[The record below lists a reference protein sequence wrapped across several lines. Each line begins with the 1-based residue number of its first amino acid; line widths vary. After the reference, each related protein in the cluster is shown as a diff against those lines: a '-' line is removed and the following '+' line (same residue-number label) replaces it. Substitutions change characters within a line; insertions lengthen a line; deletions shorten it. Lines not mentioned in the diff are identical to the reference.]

1 MKGKTLTS
9 WPSLQTD
16 IGNAGGDWRDCEVF
30 ICPTQGFDLLTSCK
44 PDDLDAFGKAL
55 VAAFARVR

>member
-1 MKGKTLTS
+1 MKGETLTS

-30 ICPTQGFDLLTSCK
+30 ICPTQGSIWS
-44 PDDLDAFGKAL
+44 P
-55 VAAFARVR
+55 VASPTTRTDIR